1 MSVIG
6 SPTQADRYTA
16 APPRPWN
23 RTIPLSAIILLA
35 LAVHVPLLLME
46 LPNGSYDAYFHMFFA
61 SHYAHHWFDP
71 WNEKWFTGFS
81 QTTYP
86 PLQHYWMALL
96 AKMGF
101 SMPMSYAFVQ
111 GVAIL
116 LLPVG
121 MFRFAR
127 IFVGEREASYAALGS
142 VLLGSLSFLVYQSGQ
157 LSTTMAAPLYLN
169 ALPYFYDWS
178 REAKWR
184 ALIKGVLLCLAA
196 AAAHHVTLLFGA
208 VFFAAPVLWLAVLDR
223 NKDGVNA
230 STGGVVTRAILF
242 TLVTA
247 VGIGVVLLPYFV
259 ALIQNPIKQ
268 MPIPHASRDNFLLH
282 PIWGLN
288 FWMIPFG
295 TLILALPYIFWKGTT
310 ERRLRPLFFGF
321 WAAFLFGLGGTT
333 PVPLL
338 LLGRVF
344 YVLTFERFNFW
355 ATLLALPIASLL
367 AVKIVDRF
375 NRTGAIA
382 VFVAGCLSCGVATG
396 WLTWHPYNIGNL
408 DVQPVVDFLNRDGHD
423 RFRYLT
429 LGFGS
434 LMSKVGMATDASSV
448 DGEYNSARLLPEMT
462 GFGSAQLSNS
472 KYYGAN
478 GMESL
483 RAVLKHANQYGLKYI
498 FVRDRYYEPLL
509 AFVGWRPTEQYDNGL
524 ITLWSKEDVPPA
536 HPMDFG
542 GKPAPWQ
549 GLMWGLLP
557 IGSSILA
564 AIAILLLP
572 DRRPAA
578 APPIEF
584 PTGASDETIYVR
596 EAK

>member
-1 MSVIG
+1 LSVIG
-6 SPTQADRYTA
+6 SPTQAYTHSTV
-16 APPRPWN
+16 APQPYS

-35 LAVHVPLLLME
+35 FAVHVPLLLME

-61 SHYAHHWFDP
+61 SHYAHHWFNP

-96 AKMGF
+96 AKIGF
-101 SMPMSYAFVQ
+101 SMPMAYAFVQ

-127 IFVGEREASYAALGS
+127 LFVSERAASYAAVGS

-178 REAKWR
+178 REGKWR
-184 ALIKGVLLCLAA
+184 ALVKGIVLCLAA

-208 VFFAAPVLWLAVLDR
+208 VLFAFPVLWLAVLDR
-223 NKDGVNA
+223 DKEGLGA
-230 STGGVVTRAILF
+230 SAGGVIGRAVAFGIVTG
-242 TLVTA
+242 
-247 VGIGVVLLPYFV
+247 VGIAVVLLPYFL

-282 PIWGLN
+282 PIWGIN
-288 FWMIPFG
+288 FWVIPFG

-321 WAAFLFGLGGTT
+321 WMAFLFGLGGTT
-333 PVPLL
+333 PVPRW
-338 LLGRVF
+338 LLGRAF

-355 ATLLALPIASLL
+355 ASLLALPIAALL
-367 AVKIVDRF
+367 AIKIVDRF
-375 NRTGAIA
+375 QRTGAIA
-382 VFVAGCLSCGVATG
+382 VFVAACISCGAAMG

-408 DVQPVVDFLNRDGHD
+408 DVQPVVNFLNHD
-423 RFRYLT
+423 NHNKFRYLT

-434 LMSKVGMATDASSV
+434 LMSKVGMEADASSV

-462 GFGSAQLSNS
+462 RYGSAQLSNS

-478 GMESL
+478 GMASL
-483 RAVLKHANQYGLKYI
+483 RAILKHANHYGLKYI

-509 AFVGWRPTEQYDNGL
+509 AFAGWRPVEQYDNGL
-524 ITLWSKEDVPPA
+524 ITLWSKDDVPPA
-536 HPMDFG
+536 RPMDFG
-542 GKPAPWQ
+542 GKPPAWQ
-549 GLMWGLLP
+549 GIMWGILP

-564 AIAILLLP
+564 IIAVLLLP
-572 DRRPAA
+572 DKRRPVAT
-578 APPIEF
+578 PIEF
-584 PTGASDETIYVR
+584 PSGNDDLYVR